1 MIQGSLRRLSTRLPR
16 SKHKVAK
23 LMFLFLSG
31 QSAWTLPASPRGL
44 ECRVA
49 HEIPSGMSSARA
61 LGPRGQ
67 KFLGTPRSGTASGD
81 GFSCMGYLF
90 ERAHSLIQAS
100 CMHITGYNAHHPDCT
115 WSIGIFIHTYLF
127 SCKLCGSRAGFK
139 WDFERHRSGRLQC
152 SFQHARTSMLRCLIC
167 RFDKLHHTVIVCIQ
181 ADFKLW
187 VEILAVR
194 PSSCCVPSLLLW
206 VRSSSRSTSRTTMW
220 WASASNSWAYFS
232 GLSELWVKEILN
244 LNKVVGAATLDILR
258 NNHWCRH

>member
-1 MIQGSLRRLSTRLPR
+1 MASR
-16 SKHKVAK
+16 
-23 LMFLFLSG
+23 
-31 QSAWTLPASPRGL
+31 AW
-44 ECRVA
+44 
-49 HEIPSGMSSARA
+49 
-61 LGPRGQ
+61 
-67 KFLGTPRSGTASGD
+67 GTCSRE
-81 GFSCMGYLF
+81 L
-90 ERAHSLIQAS
+90 QAS

-244 LNKVVGAATLDILR
+244 LNKVVGAATLLR
-258 NNHWCRH
+258 AGFPPHSRATGLWGKLSDQTEFTNHGSSPAQQNDSPDAHFLCGPEKCCMSLLPAHFGVFRYLLPAGFAGHFARTQVRSVA